1 MLNAGFRDRAV
12 HLRDADA
19 LVVADLHVGRAEASD
34 VEYPLGEASDLVGR
48 LAALLDRFEP
58 AEVVLAGDVLH
69 QFGRVS
75 LAVADS
81 LAALVD
87 ACRDAGAR
95 PVLVRG
101 NHDTALADAWDG
113 PIHDAYEL
121 DLRVGG
127 APAVVR
133 HGHEPPPDDEDAG
146 LYVVGH
152 DHPTIAIEGQRHP
165 CYLYAER
172 AYRGADVLMLPAFS
186 RLAAG
191 VEVNGMRAR
200 DFQSPFV
207 PDANALRPILARGG
221 ADADADA
228 GDGEGASDP
237 GRTGGVGGDSD
248 GDSADGSD
256 GDHDAPLE
264 FPPLGE
270 FRRLL

>member
-1 MLNAGFRDRAV
+1 MNAAFRDRAV
-12 HLRDADA
+12 YLRDADA
-19 LVVADLHVGRAEASD
+19 LVLADLHVGRAEASD
-34 VEYPLGEASDLVGR
+34 VEYPLGEANDLAGR
-48 LAALLDRFEP
+48 LGALLDRFEP
-58 AEVVLAGDVLH
+58 REVVLAGDVLH
-69 QFGRVS
+69 RFDRVS
-75 LAVADS
+75 LSVADS

-95 PVLVRG
+95 PVVVRG
-101 NHDTALADAWDG
+101 NHDTVLADAWDG
-113 PIHDAYEL
+113 PVHDAYEL
-121 DLRVGG
+121 DLRVRG

-133 HGHEPPPDDEDAG
+133 HGHEPPADDEDAG

-172 AYRGADVLMLPAFS
+172 AYRGADVLMVPAFS

-191 VEVNGMRAR
+191 VEVNGMYAR

-207 PDANALRPILARGG
+207 TDANALRPILARGG
-221 ADADADA
+221 R
-228 GDGEGASDP
+228 DGG
-237 GRTGGVGGDSD
+237 
-248 GDSADGSD
+248 DGSD
-256 GDHDAPLE
+256 GGDDDATGSDGEHEEAADGPLE